1 MSHERFLSV
10 YTLALAPT
18 HCDSCSYERR
28 AALPINAFF
37 LLRELPN
44 IHDGSS
50 LTDIHTFLQR
60 IRRQGVSNQFAIRQD
75 TAEMATPIAFFD
87 RLKLHVPCHEVVKPQ
102 IVRHDIIGNHHV
114 LYYPGRVRSGAVG
127 RRTGLPRPPP
137 HIFYIVYITAASNIS
152 FIYIIHIQVFPKRD
166 TNRHMHVVTIF
177 FMYVVTIF
185 FRP

>member
-75 TAEMATPIAFFD
+75 TAEMATPIAFYYTILWF
-87 RLKLHVPCHEVVKPQ
+87 
-102 IVRHDIIGNHHV
+102 
-114 LYYPGRVRSGAVG
+114 YPGPPLRGDAYPLQVAYVRC
-127 RRTGLPRPPP
+127 RR
-137 HIFYIVYITAASNIS
+137 
-152 FIYIIHIQVFPKRD
+152 K
-166 TNRHMHVVTIF
+166 
-177 FMYVVTIF
+177 
-185 FRP
+185 